1 MPHFFFDV
9 EHGLTLYEDHEGVVC
24 PNLDV
29 ARQMAQDLINDLH
42 EDAERIPALANKGR
56 IAARRSF
63 GSDYEAG
70 RLCRKRMGGFLPA
83 SPREKAECAES

>member
-1 MPHFFFDV
+1 VMPRFFFDV

-42 EDAERIPALANKGR
+42 EDAERI
-56 IAARRSF
+56 
-63 GSDYEAG
+63 
-70 RLCRKRMGGFLPA
+70 RLWPIREG
-83 SPREKAECAES
+83 SPRGGPSAQ